1 MAQESRERQ
10 AAVYEEARRLLASW
24 TYKYQSAFQ
33 QRPYCVT
40 HVTDA
45 DAQAD
50 LVKTDKPAAPIGFVT
65 YVTQMT
71 QVLFFEK

>member
-10 AAVYEEARRLLASW
+10 AAVYECAMRLAASW

-33 QRPYCVT
+33 QRLYCVT
-40 HVTDA
+40 HVTDD

-50 LVKTDKPAAPIGFVT
+50 LVKV
-65 YVTQMT
+65 
-71 QVLFFEK
+71 EKTGRAD